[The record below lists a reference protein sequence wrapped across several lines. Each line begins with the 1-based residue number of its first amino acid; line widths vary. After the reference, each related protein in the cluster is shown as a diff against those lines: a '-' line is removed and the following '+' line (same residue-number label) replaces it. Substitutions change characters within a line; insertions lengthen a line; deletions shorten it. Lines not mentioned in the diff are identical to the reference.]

1 MNDTKEMTMCGM
13 DKEIFL
19 ATRTLT
25 SLIGQACRW
34 WSFLSDE
41 LASLDK
47 AAQDALEKYQKDY
60 PKQVAELIERQN
72 IGLQAFKEC
81 VNSLTKNGL
90 GRETP

>member
-1 MNDTKEMTMCGM
+1 MSNEEKTENTMCGM

-47 AAQDALEKYQKDY
+47 AAQDALKKYQRDY
-60 PKQVAELIERQN
+60 PKQVADLIEKQN
-72 IGLQAFKEC
+72 KDYTKKEG
-81 VNSLTKNGL
+81 VA
-90 GRETP
+90 E